1 MDHWVSK
8 NSEKIITKNQF
19 ITDEGGKKAG
29 VLLPVK
35 DYEKM
40 LDDLDEYACIK
51 AYDKVNSRKMEFAT
65 AEEMFNAIEKKRKYN

>member
-1 MDHWVSK
+1 
-8 NSEKIITKNQF
+8 
-19 ITDEGGKKAG
+19 
-29 VLLPVK
+29 
-35 DYEKM
+35 M